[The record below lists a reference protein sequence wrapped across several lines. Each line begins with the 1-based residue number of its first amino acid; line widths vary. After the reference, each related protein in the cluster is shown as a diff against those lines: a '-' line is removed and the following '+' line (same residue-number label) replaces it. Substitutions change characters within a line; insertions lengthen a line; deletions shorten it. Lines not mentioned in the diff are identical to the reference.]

1 MKDIWEIT
9 RAIQASLAGG
19 IIITA
24 TFSTWL
30 GKVWG
35 ERILAGDRAKIR
47 LNKKIHEYN
56 VAVTRIN
63 THKVKAIQRLYVTF
77 LWRCIRYNGTK

>member
-9 RAIQASLAGG
+9 SAIQASLAGG

-35 ERILAGDRAKIR
+35 ERILAGDRAKYQA
-47 LNKKIHEYN
+47 K
-56 VAVTRIN
+56 
-63 THKVKAIQRLYVTF
+63 
-77 LWRCIRYNGTK
+77 